1 MKWRRW
7 RRVGLA
13 CVVLGLALCAGG
25 CASVT
30 LQRVDAAHY
39 IQAKRGDALSAAR
52 PSDAALQTLN
62 VAGLDATGCTAKVQ
76 PCIDQLLGSA
86 DVDQER
92 ALATS
97 AELSLL
103 AAQRAARQQ
112 PDSDATLTAWLQ
124 TARYAY
130 AYLFFGG
137 RTPSDRA
144 FEERQTQV
152 RDYYNY
158 AVQQAVTALF
168 ARYQRHPPA
177 THDADA
183 PIAALPDWTVTLDAS
198 GVGSPQDMPMP
209 EAMLAASGLRFDGLR
224 SVYRRDGFGAEMVAV
239 LTPPAADAIDGA
251 DTTPAYS
258 DMPMPNLTVVLR
270 FDGHS
275 LQEVLAT
282 RRARVDVHDPSLHE
296 RVAVGGVDVPLA
308 ANFSA
313 GYGVWM
319 AHAGFA
325 AQSLRTLLGL
335 GHGIDRPH
343 VFLTQPYD
351 PNRRVLV
358 LLHGLASS
366 PEAWVNLA
374 NDLLGD
380 PRVRERYQIWLV
392 YYPTNLPIPYT
403 HLQVR
408 TALEQTLD
416 RLDPQRRSV
425 SAHDMVLIGHS
436 MGGVLA
442 RLLVSSSD
450 GDRLWR
456 TLFDEAALQ
465 PKARQALQARLGPML
480 HFAPMPEVS
489 EAIFL
494 ATPHRGT
501 PEAGGTLGELARALV
516 GLPRRVLDQF
526 RDIAGKDMLGTLPNS
541 IDSLS
546 DRDPFLRA
554 AAQLPISAQVT
565 YHSIIGRE
573 DPRVPLAQSSDG
585 IVPYWSAHLSGA
597 ASETVIVSGHSVQR
611 TPEAIRQ
618 IRRLL
623 RYSPSPIGRGVGLRG
638 RAQPSAIGVHGACP
652 HGRNDDERPAPHP
665 PLRGS
670 FSRREKRQAKLPLPP
685 VEG

>member
-1 MKWRRW
+1 MRRQRW
-7 RRVGLA
+7 HRVALA
-13 CVVLGLALCAGG
+13 CVALGLALCASG

-30 LQRVDAAHY
+30 LQRVDAARY
-39 IQAKRGDALSAAR
+39 IQAKRCDALSTAR

-62 VAGLDATGCTAKVQ
+62 VAGLDAARCTATVP
-76 PCIDQLLGSA
+76 PCIDRLLGNA
-86 DVDQER
+86 NMDQER
-92 ALATS
+92 ALATA

-103 AAQRAARQQ
+103 AAQGAARRHA
-112 PDSDATLTAWLQ
+112 DSDATLAGWLQ

-130 AYLFFGG
+130 AYLFFSE
-137 RTPSDRA
+137 RTPSERA

-168 ARYQRHPPA
+168 ARYRRHPPA

-183 PIAALPDWTVTLDAS
+183 PIATLADWTVTLDAS
-198 GVGSPQDMPMP
+198 GMGSLQDMPMP

-224 SVYRRDGFGAEMVAV
+224 SVYRRDGFGAEMVAI
-239 LTPPAADAIDGA
+239 LPQPAADAIGGA
-251 DTTPAYS
+251 DVAPAYS
-258 DMPMPNLTVVLR
+258 DMPTPNLTVLLR
-270 FDGHS
+270 FDGRTRE
-275 LQEVLAT
+275 EVLASHG
-282 RRARVDVHDPSLHE
+282 AHVEVHDPSISE
-296 RVAVGGVDVPLA
+296 QVAMGGVDVPLA

-319 AHAGFA
+319 ARAGFA

-343 VFLTQPYD
+343 VFMTQPYD
-351 PNRRVLV
+351 PHRRVLV

-380 PRVRERYQIWLV
+380 PQVRARYQIWLV

-408 TALEQTLD
+408 NALEQTLD
-416 RLDPQRRSV
+416 EFDPQRRSV

-442 RLLVSSSD
+442 RLMVSSSD
-450 GDRLWR
+450 GERLWR
-456 TLFDEAALQ
+456 TLFDGTELDPQAHRALQ
-465 PKARQALQARLGPML
+465 DRLGPML
-480 HFAPMPEVS
+480 HFAPMLEVS

-494 ATPHRGT
+494 ATPQRGT
-501 PEAGGTLGELARALV
+501 PEAAGTVGELARAV
-516 GLPRRVLDQF
+516 IGLPRRVLDQF
-526 RDIAGKDMLGTLPNS
+526 KDIAGKDMLGALPNS
-541 IDSLS
+541 VDSLS
-546 DRDPFLRA
+546 DRDPFILA
-554 AAQLPISAQVT
+554 AAQLPISPKVT
-565 YHSIIGRE
+565 YHSIIGQE

-585 IVPYWSAHLSGA
+585 IVPYWSAHLPGA

-611 TPEAIRQ
+611 TPQAILQ

-623 RYSPSPIGRGVGLRG
+623 
-638 RAQPSAIGVHGACP
+638 H
-652 HGRNDDERPAPHP
+652 
-665 PLRGS
+665 
-670 FSRREKRQAKLPLPP
+670 
-685 VEG
+685 

>member
-1 MKWRRW
+1 MRRQHW
-7 RRVGLA
+7 RRVALA

-30 LQRVDAAHY
+30 LQRVDAARY

-62 VAGLDATGCTAKVQ
+62 VAGLDAASCTATVA
-76 PCIDQLLGSA
+76 PCVEQLLGNT
-86 DVDQER
+86 DLDQER
-92 ALATS
+92 VLATAS
-97 AELSLL
+97 ELSLL

-112 PDSDATLTAWLQ
+112 PDGDATLAAWLQ

-130 AYLFFGG
+130 AYLFFSG
-137 RTPSDRA
+137 RTPSERA

-183 PIAALPDWTVTLDAS
+183 PIAALPEWTVTLDAS
-198 GVGSPQDMPMP
+198 GIGSPKDMPMP

-239 LTPPAADAIDGA
+239 LPQPADAMRDA
-251 DTTPAYS
+251 DAAPAYS
-258 DMPMPNLTVVLR
+258 DMPTPNLTVLLR
-270 FDGHS
+270 FHGRS
-275 LQEVLAT
+275 LKEVLT
-282 RRARVDVHDPSLHE
+282 SHTARVEVHDPSLSE
-296 RVAVGGVDVPLA
+296 RVAMGGVDVPLA

-319 AHAGFA
+319 ARAGFA

-380 PRVRERYQIWLV
+380 PQVRARYQIWLV

-408 TALEQTLD
+408 TALQQTLD
-416 RLDPQRRSV
+416 QFDPQRRSV

-442 RLLVSSSD
+442 RLMVSSSD
-450 GDRLWR
+450 GERLWR
-456 TLFDEAALQ
+456 TLFDGAVLDPQ
-465 PKARQALQARLGPML
+465 ARQALQARLGPML

-494 ATPHRGT
+494 ATPQRGT
-501 PEAGGTLGELARALV
+501 PEAAGTLGELARAV
-516 GLPRRVLDQF
+516 IGLPRRVLDQF
-526 RDIAGKDMLGTLPNS
+526 KDIAGKDMLGTLPNS

-546 DRDPFLRA
+546 DRDPFILA
-554 AAQLPISAQVT
+554 AAQLPISPQVT
-565 YHSIIGRE
+565 YHSIIGQE
-573 DPRVPLAQSSDG
+573 DPRVPLTQSSDG
-585 IVPYWSAHLSGA
+585 IVPYWSAHLPGA
-597 ASETVIVSGHSVQR
+597 ASETVIVSGHSVQQ
-611 TPEAIRQ
+611 TPQAILQ

-623 RYSPSPIGRGVGLRG
+623 
-638 RAQPSAIGVHGACP
+638 H
-652 HGRNDDERPAPHP
+652 
-665 PLRGS
+665 
-670 FSRREKRQAKLPLPP
+670 
-685 VEG
+685 

>member
-1 MKWRRW
+1 MRRQRW
-7 RRVGLA
+7 HRVIST

-30 LQRVDAAHY
+30 VQRVDAARY

-62 VAGLDATGCTAKVQ
+62 VAGLDVASCTAKVP
-76 PCIDQLLGSA
+76 PCIDQLLGNA
-86 DVDQER
+86 DMDQER
-92 ALATS
+92 VLATA

-112 PDSDATLTAWLQ
+112 PDSDATLAAWLQ

-130 AYLFFGG
+130 VYLFFSG
-137 RTPSDRA
+137 RTPSERA

-168 ARYQRHPPA
+168 ARYRQHPPA

-198 GVGSPQDMPMP
+198 VGSPQDMPMP
-209 EAMLAASGLRFDGLR
+209 EAMLVASDLRFDGLR

-239 LTPPAADAIDGA
+239 LPQPADATRDA
-251 DTTPAYS
+251 DAAPAYS
-258 DMPMPNLTVVLR
+258 DMPTPNLTVLLR
-270 FDGHS
+270 FDGRS
-275 LQEVLAT
+275 LKEVLASHT
-282 RRARVDVHDPSLHE
+282 AHVEVHDPSVSE
-296 RVAVGGVDVPLA
+296 RVAMGGVDVPLA

-319 AHAGFA
+319 ARAGFA

-380 PRVRERYQIWLV
+380 PQVRARYQIWLV

-408 TALEQTLD
+408 MALQQTLD
-416 RLDPQRRSV
+416 QLDPQRRSV

-442 RLLVSSSD
+442 RLMVSSS
-450 GDRLWR
+450 GGERLWR
-456 TLFDEAALQ
+456 TLFDETKLDPQ
-465 PKARQALQARLGPML
+465 ARQALQDRLGPML

-494 ATPHRGT
+494 ATPQRGT
-501 PEAGGTLGELARALV
+501 PEAAGTVGELARAV
-516 GLPRRVLDQF
+516 IGLPRRVLDQF
-526 RDIAGKDMLGTLPNS
+526 KDIAGKDRLGALPNS

-546 DRDPFLRA
+546 DRDPFILA
-554 AAQLPISAQVT
+554 AAQLPISPQVT
-565 YHSIIGRE
+565 YHSIIGQE

-585 IVPYWSAHLSGA
+585 IVPYWSAHLPGA

-611 TPEAIRQ
+611 TPQAILQ

-623 RYSPSPIGRGVGLRG
+623 
-638 RAQPSAIGVHGACP
+638 H
-652 HGRNDDERPAPHP
+652 
-665 PLRGS
+665 
-670 FSRREKRQAKLPLPP
+670 
-685 VEG
+685 

>member
-1 MKWRRW
+1 MRRQRW
-7 RRVGLA
+7 HRVALA

-30 LQRVDAAHY
+30 LQRVDAARY

-52 PSDAALQTLN
+52 PSHAALQTLN
-62 VAGLDATGCTAKVQ
+62 VAGLDAASCTATVAR
-76 PCIDQLLGSA
+76 CVEQLLGNT
-86 DVDQER
+86 DLDQER
-92 ALATS
+92 ALATAS
-97 AELSLL
+97 ELSLL
-103 AAQRAARQQ
+103 AAQRAAKQQ
-112 PDSDATLTAWLQ
+112 PDGDATLAAWLQ

-130 AYLFFGG
+130 AYLFFSG
-137 RTPSDRA
+137 RTPSERA

-168 ARYQRHPPA
+168 ARYRRHPPA
-177 THDADA
+177 TQDAGA
-183 PIAALPDWTVTLDAS
+183 QIAALPEWTVTLDTS
-198 GVGSPQDMPMP
+198 GIGSPKDMPMP

-239 LTPPAADAIDGA
+239 LPRPAPDVIGAADAA
-251 DTTPAYS
+251 PAYS
-258 DMPMPNLTVVLR
+258 DMPTPNLTVLLR
-270 FDGHS
+270 FDGRT
-275 LQEVLAT
+275 LKEVLSGHSAH
-282 RRARVDVHDPSLHE
+282 VEVHDPSLSE
-296 RVAVGGVDVPLA
+296 RVAMGGADVPLA

-319 AHAGFA
+319 ARAGFA

-380 PRVRERYQIWLV
+380 PQVRARYQIWLV

-408 TALEQTLD
+408 TALQQTLD
-416 RLDPQRRSV
+416 QFDPQRRSV

-442 RLLVSSSD
+442 RLMVSSSD
-450 GDRLWR
+450 GERLWR
-456 TLFDEAALQ
+456 TLFDGAALDPQ
-465 PKARQALQARLGPML
+465 ARQALQARLGPML

-494 ATPHRGT
+494 ATPQRGT
-501 PEAGGTLGELARALV
+501 PEAAGTLGELARAV
-516 GLPRRVLDQF
+516 IGLPRRVLDQF
-526 RDIAGKDMLGTLPNS
+526 KDIAGKDMLGPLPNS

-546 DRDPFLRA
+546 DRDPFILA
-554 AAQLPISAQVT
+554 AAQLPISPQVT
-565 YHSIIGRE
+565 YHSIIGQE
-573 DPRVPLAQSSDG
+573 DPRVPLTQSSDG
-585 IVPYWSAHLSGA
+585 IVPYWSAHLPSA
-597 ASETVIVSGHSVQR
+597 ASETVIVSGHSVQQ
-611 TPEAIRQ
+611 TPQAILQ

-623 RYSPSPIGRGVGLRG
+623 
-638 RAQPSAIGVHGACP
+638 H
-652 HGRNDDERPAPHP
+652 
-665 PLRGS
+665 
-670 FSRREKRQAKLPLPP
+670 
-685 VEG
+685 

>member
-1 MKWRRW
+1 MRRQRW
-7 RRVGLA
+7 HHVALA

-30 LQRVDAAHY
+30 LQRVDAARY

-62 VAGLDATGCTAKVQ
+62 VAGLDAARCTATVA
-76 PCIDQLLGSA
+76 PCVEQLLGNT
-86 DVDQER
+86 DLDQER
-92 ALATS
+92 ALATAS
-97 AELSLL
+97 ELSLL
-103 AAQRAARQQ
+103 AAQRAAKQQ
-112 PDSDATLTAWLQ
+112 PDGDATLAAWLQ
-124 TARYAY
+124 AARYAY
-130 AYLFFGG
+130 SYLFFSG
-137 RTPSDRA
+137 RTPSERA

-168 ARYQRHPPA
+168 ARYRRHPPA
-177 THDADA
+177 THDAGA
-183 PIAALPDWTVTLDAS
+183 QIAALPEWTVTLDAS
-198 GVGSPQDMPMP
+198 GIGSPKDMPMP

-239 LTPPAADAIDGA
+239 LPRPAPDAIGAADAA
-251 DTTPAYS
+251 PAYS
-258 DMPMPNLTVVLR
+258 DMPTPNLTVLLR
-270 FDGHS
+270 FDGRT
-275 LQEVLAT
+275 LKEVLAGHS
-282 RRARVDVHDPSLHE
+282 AHVEVHDPSLSE
-296 RVAVGGVDVPLA
+296 RVATGGADVPLA

-319 AHAGFA
+319 ARAGFA

-380 PRVRERYQIWLV
+380 PQVRARYQIWLV

-408 TALEQTLD
+408 TALQQTLD
-416 RLDPQRRSV
+416 QFDPQRRSV

-442 RLLVSSSD
+442 RLMVSSSD
-450 GDRLWR
+450 GERLWR
-456 TLFDEAALQ
+456 TLFDGAALDPQ
-465 PKARQALQARLGPML
+465 ARQALQARLGPML

-494 ATPHRGT
+494 ATPQRGT
-501 PEAGGTLGELARALV
+501 PEAAGTLGELARAV
-516 GLPRRVLDQF
+516 IGLPRRVLDQF
-526 RDIAGKDMLGTLPNS
+526 KDIAGKDMLGPLPNS

-546 DRDPFLRA
+546 DRDPFILA
-554 AAQLPISAQVT
+554 AAQLPISPQVT
-565 YHSIIGRE
+565 YHSIIGQE
-573 DPRVPLAQSSDG
+573 DPRVPLTQSSDG
-585 IVPYWSAHLSGA
+585 IVPYWSAHLPGA
-597 ASETVIVSGHSVQR
+597 ASETVVVSGHSVQQ
-611 TPEAIRQ
+611 TPQAILQ

-623 RYSPSPIGRGVGLRG
+623 
-638 RAQPSAIGVHGACP
+638 H
-652 HGRNDDERPAPHP
+652 
-665 PLRGS
+665 
-670 FSRREKRQAKLPLPP
+670 
-685 VEG
+685 

>member
-1 MKWRRW
+1 MKRRRW
-7 RRVGLA
+7 HRAILA
-13 CVVLGLALCAGG
+13 CVVLCMALCTGG

-30 LQRVDAAHY
+30 LQRVDAARY
-39 IQAKRGDALSAAR
+39 IQAKRGDALSTAR

-62 VAGLDATGCTAKVQ
+62 VAGLDAARCTATVP
-76 PCIDQLLGSA
+76 PCIDRLLGNA
-86 DVDQER
+86 DMDQER
-92 ALATS
+92 TLATA

-103 AAQRAARQQ
+103 AAQRAARQH
-112 PDSDATLTAWLQ
+112 PASDATLAAWLQ

-130 AYLFFGG
+130 AYLFFSA
-137 RTPSDRA
+137 RTPSERA

-158 AVQQAVTALF
+158 AVQQSVTALF
-168 ARYQRHPPA
+168 ARYRRHPPA
-177 THDADA
+177 THEAGA
-183 PIAALPDWTVTLDAS
+183 QIAALPDWTVTLDAS

-209 EAMLAASGLRFDGLR
+209 ETMLAASGLRFDGLR

-239 LTPPAADAIDGA
+239 LPQPAAEAIRSTDA
-251 DTTPAYS
+251 TPVYS
-258 DMPMPNLTVVLR
+258 DMPTPNLTVLLR
-270 FDGHS
+270 FDGRT
-275 LQEVLAT
+275 LKQVLASHS
-282 RRARVDVHDPSLHE
+282 AHVEVHDPSLGD
-296 RVAVGGVDVPLA
+296 RVTMGGVDVPLA

-319 AHAGFA
+319 ARAGFA

-380 PRVRERYQIWLV
+380 PQVRARYQIWFV

-408 TALEQTLD
+408 NALEQTLD
-416 RLDPQRRSV
+416 QFDPQRRSV

-442 RLLVSSSD
+442 RLMVSSSD
-450 GDRLWR
+450 GERLWR
-456 TLFDEAALQ
+456 TLFDGAALDPQ
-465 PKARQALQARLGPML
+465 ARQALHARLGPML
-480 HFAPMPEVS
+480 QFAPMPEVS

-494 ATPHRGT
+494 ATPQRGT
-501 PEAGGTLGELARALV
+501 PEAAGTVGELARAV
-516 GLPRRVLDQF
+516 IGLPRRVLDQF
-526 RDIAGKDMLGTLPNS
+526 QDIAGKNMLDGLPNS

-546 DRDPFLRA
+546 DHDPFILA
-554 AAQLPISAQVT
+554 AAQLPISPQVT
-565 YHSIIGRE
+565 YHSIIGQE

-585 IVPYWSAHLSGA
+585 IVPYWSAHLPGA

-611 TPEAIRQ
+611 TPQAILQ

-623 RYSPSPIGRGVGLRG
+623 
-638 RAQPSAIGVHGACP
+638 H
-652 HGRNDDERPAPHP
+652 
-665 PLRGS
+665 
-670 FSRREKRQAKLPLPP
+670 
-685 VEG
+685 